1 MSFMFD
7 RYRPLRNAVALPVLL
22 ALVLSY
28 LSVASVPVNG
38 LSQDEPV
45 SSMSAEGI
53 VKLSWIALGFTGQTI
68 RSYDFSNF
76 SRTFLRAGAGSEVPA
91 GGFRRPERSRTDASV
106 RLNPMV
112 PEQVFGLRIARLK
125 AG

>member
-1 MSFMFD
+1 
-7 RYRPLRNAVALPVLL
+7 
-22 ALVLSY
+22 
-28 LSVASVPVNG
+28 VNG
-38 LSQDEPV
+38 SSQDEPV

-53 VKLSWIALGFTGQTI
+53 MKLSWIALGFTGQTI

-76 SRTFLRAGAGSEVPA
+76 SRTFLRAGAGSEVSA
-91 GGFRRPERSRTDASV
+91 GGFRRPERSRTDALV